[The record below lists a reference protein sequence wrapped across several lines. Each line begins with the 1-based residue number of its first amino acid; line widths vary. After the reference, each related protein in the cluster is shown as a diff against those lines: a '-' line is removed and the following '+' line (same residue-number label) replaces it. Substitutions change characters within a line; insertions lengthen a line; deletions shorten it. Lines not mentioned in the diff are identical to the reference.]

1 MSHPVVLTDGN
12 FQQQVLEAPE
22 LVLVDF
28 GALWCGPCRVMEPVI
43 DQLAKEY
50 GGRLKVGK
58 IDCDT
63 EAQTAARFG
72 IRGMP
77 SFLLFRQGQVVDS
90 LTGAMPKSRLAGRIE
105 VALQAGQ
112 PPQRPGSS

>member
-1 MSHPVVLTDGN
+1 MSRPVVLTDGN
-12 FQQQVLEAPE
+12 FQQEVLEANN

-28 GALWCGPCRVMEPVI
+28 GAVWCQPCRVMEPVI
-43 DQLAKEY
+43 GQLAAQY
-50 GGRLKVGK
+50 GDRLKVGK

-63 EAQTAARFG
+63 EQETATRFG

-90 LTGAMPKSRLAGRIE
+90 LTGVAPKSRLAGMIE
-105 VALQAGQ
+105 AALQAG
-112 PPQRPGSS
+112 RAA

>member
-28 GALWCGPCRVMEPVI
+28 GALWCQPCRVMEPVI
-43 DQLAKEY
+43 GELARQY
-50 GGRLKVGK
+50 ADRLKVGK

-77 SFLLFRQGQVVDS
+77 AFLLFRQGQVIDS
-90 LTGAMPKSRLAGRIE
+90 MTGAMPKSRLAGMIE
-105 VALQAGQ
+105 AALQA
-112 PPQRPGSS
+112 PHAA